1 MYNWIHIDVPLYTRS
16 SCLRRGRG
24 PQQRWH
30 PRYPA
35 GSLPCN
41 LQGFCQKQGIYPQ
54 ISQFFTGSMVI
65 RHWKIDENWILG
77 RFFNIV
83 GQPPRG
89 SRGNP
94 CYSVAIS
101 PVADCSGGH
110 QLWTAKSAGP
120 TPRSNLALWKGH
132 KNAATPLP
140 SEQETQ
146 YLSKKN
152 QVLSEHFTI

>member
-1 MYNWIHIDVPLYTRS
+1 MKI
-16 SCLRRGRG
+16 
-24 PQQRWH
+24 
-30 PRYPA
+30 
-35 GSLPCN
+35 GSW
-41 LQGFCQKQGIYPQ
+41 GG
-54 ISQFFTGSMVI
+54 
-65 RHWKIDENWILG
+65 
-77 RFFNIV
+77 FFNIV

-120 TPRSNLALWKGH
+120 THQAPTWPCEKGTKMLRH
-132 KNAATPLP
+132 LGQVNKKP
-140 SEQETQ
+140 E